1 MTYCSLLRGKVLLD
15 FVSIKGT
22 VSEDK
27 WVREGQP
34 HIICQCLK
42 SIKNYGIVSQLGDT
56 LALWVQQYLCIRDAK
71 SWNKLYPMTSARIQ
85 KPANISVLL
94 NLRHTLRIYRMAAVV
109 VLARLNLVRQ
119 SFYARY
125 EGKHPLLV
133 KQLSKINIKIKFCSV
148 DPHELY

>member
-1 MTYCSLLRGKVLLD
+1 MK
-15 FVSIKGT
+15 
-22 VSEDK
+22 
-27 WVREGQP
+27 Q
-34 HIICQCLK
+34 
-42 SIKNYGIVSQLGDT
+42 IVSDDKRPDT
-56 LALWVQQYLCIRDAK
+56 K
-71 SWNKLYPMTSARIQ
+71 TS
-85 KPANISVLL
+85 KYSISVLL